1 MVKSVQEIQQAIEQL
16 PETDRKRF
24 HEWYTEYFNE
34 LWDKKIEEDSLAGRL
49 DHLIDEAIQDH
60 QAGRT
65 TEL

>member
-24 HEWYTEYFNE
+24 HAWYTEYFND
-34 LWDKKIEEDSLAGRL
+34 LWDKQIEEDSLAGRL
-49 DHLIDEAIQDH
+49 DHLIDEAIRDH
-60 QAGRT
+60 EAGRT